1 MTAEMREVLV
11 HVDGQ
16 HVKLMLSV
24 QRMGYA
30 CNEMLDLK
38 DDRWNRFKLADVTFT
53 TVNGVRYQVVQSGN
67 QLHLYLPS
75 PAIEGEESSPW
86 RPSCA

>member
-1 MTAEMREVLV
+1 MTAEMRDVFI

-16 HVKLMLSV
+16 HVKMSLSV
-24 QRMGYA
+24 NRMGYA
-30 CNEMLDLK
+30 CNETLVLK
-38 DDRWNRFKLADVTFT
+38 DDKWNRFKLADVMFT
-53 TVNGVRYQVVQSGN
+53 VVSGTCYQVVQSGN

-75 PAIEGEESSPW
+75 PAVEDKESSPW